1 MPTFKSSVSIEQPP
15 EAVFDFLK
23 DPRHVARFVDQVRAV
38 EPLGD
43 EQVRIRAEV
52 GGSEVVTQGTF
63 HVHEGHRR
71 RIEWDLDVEDGY
83 RGWLEVDP
91 EGEVCSVT
99 VELHTAGEAELDDRL
114 DRALFALKGA
124 AEAL

>member
-15 EAVFDFLK
+15 EAVFDFVK
-23 DPRHVARFVDQVRAV
+23 DPRNVPRFVEQVSAL

-52 GGSEVVTQGTF
+52 GGNEVVTQGTF
-63 HVHEGHRR
+63 RVHEGHRR
-71 RIEWDLDVEDGY
+71 RIEWELDIENGY

-99 VELHTAGEAELDDRL
+99 VELHTEREAELDDRL
-114 DRALFALKGA
+114 DRVLFALKRV